1 MSTGRF
7 STIRGPAAKGIIAP
21 LSRRTYASA
30 VALRELGRL
39 ASSKLLSDLQ
49 RSSKEPVI
57 VPDLTQNLSLWQRLE
72 WSSRVRRRHQ
82 QEMMFDQNPLQLEFD
97 FGPPAQ

>member
-7 STIRGPAAKGIIAP
+7 STIRGPAAKGITAP

-30 VALRELGRL
+30 AALRELGRP
-39 ASSKLLSDLQ
+39 ASSRPSSDLQ
-49 RSSKEPVI
+49 RSSKEPEI
-57 VPDLTQNLSLWQRLE
+57 VPDLTQSLSLWQRLE

-82 QEMMFDQNPLQLEFD
+82 QEMLFDRPMQQLEFD
-97 FGPPAQ
+97 FGSPAQ